1 MKNSSTST
9 PILINNW
16 AVVFSPQ
23 GDPYKAPEQRT
34 QHLHGKVENHPR
46 LGGQRVTTSKLV
58 GQRHGLVLTYSG
70 SLYELGTVKA
80 EYEEAYPDARSRLL
94 ATLQEK

>member
-1 MKNSSTST
+1 MKNSSTSK

-16 AVVFSPQ
+16 AVVTP
-23 GDPYKAPEQRT
+23 GDPYLPPECRVQCLSGT
-34 QHLHGKVENHPR
+34 AVNHPR

-58 GQRHGLVLTYSG
+58 GQRQGLVLTYSG